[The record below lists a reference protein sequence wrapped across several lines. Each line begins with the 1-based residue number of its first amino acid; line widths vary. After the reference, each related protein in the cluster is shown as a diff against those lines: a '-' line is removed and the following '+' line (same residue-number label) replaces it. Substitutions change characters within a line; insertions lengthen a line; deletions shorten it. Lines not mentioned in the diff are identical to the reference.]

1 MHNSNIIFYLCA
13 NENAMVVALTV
24 KKPRRGASLFFLDTF
39 KDATTSERVFAFS
52 GDEVNKR
59 DSQDWQLIILNAV
72 IVDKQGLIGR
82 KSRLRATTSRPAS
95 VILSEKRTIFNLKP
109 ENKGLNRQFSAKMKS
124 LLKRTSFHLVSNH

>member
-1 MHNSNIIFYLCA
+1 
-13 NENAMVVALTV
+13 MVVALTV

-59 DSQDWQLIILNAV
+59 DSRDWQLIILNAV

-95 VILSEKRTIFNLKP
+95 VILSEKRTIFNLTP
-109 ENKGLNRQFSAKMKS
+109 ENKGLNRQFSAKLEKLLLKTPIPLVGKS
-124 LLKRTSFHLVSNH
+124 LNKGCFEYNNK